1 MEDIIRLVS
10 DYGVQFIIVC
20 LFLYDWV
27 TNKNKISQTLEQNKD
42 CLKEMSVS
50 SSNIAKSLELLQQ
63 SMTAQSNLLNKH
75 DKRCAKTQEIVE
87 EIKKEVIK

>member
-1 MEDIIRLVS
+1 MIELVKTVS
-10 DYGVQFIIVC
+10 DYGISLIIVV
-20 LFLYDWV
+20 LFIYDWV
-27 TNKNKISQTLEQNKD
+27 TNKKKISQTLEQNKD

-50 SSNIAKSLELLQQ
+50 SSNTAKSLELLQQ
-63 SMTAQSNLLNKH
+63 SMNAQSTLLNKH